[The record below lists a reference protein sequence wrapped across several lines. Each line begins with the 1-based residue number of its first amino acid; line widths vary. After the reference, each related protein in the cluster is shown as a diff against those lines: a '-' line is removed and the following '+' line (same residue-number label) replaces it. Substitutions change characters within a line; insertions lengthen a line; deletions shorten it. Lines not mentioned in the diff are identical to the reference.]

1 MMISRSYLIICKKKL
16 AFQMPAAARNLP
28 AAATYAKIYFY
39 LVVQG
44 FKKYHLELKLVF
56 IVI

>member
-1 MMISRSYLIICKKKL
+1 MQKKL